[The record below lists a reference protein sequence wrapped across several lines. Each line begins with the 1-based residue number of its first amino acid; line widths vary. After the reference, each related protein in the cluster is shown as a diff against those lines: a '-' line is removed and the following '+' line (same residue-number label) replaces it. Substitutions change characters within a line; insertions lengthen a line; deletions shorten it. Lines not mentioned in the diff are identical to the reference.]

1 MKKAMIGLVGA
12 LALVA
17 AASAMAQGTGSTQ
30 GTSQLRAKQAECA
43 RQADAKDFGIHEYQ
57 RHRFLIRCV
66 ADLPDLDRY
75 DRD

>member
-1 MKKAMIGLVGA
+1 MKKSMIGLVGA

-30 GTSQLRAKQAECA
+30 HTSQLGAKQAECA
-43 RQADAKDFGIHEYQ
+43 RQADAKDFGIHQYQ
-57 RHRFLIRCV
+57 RHRFVIRCV